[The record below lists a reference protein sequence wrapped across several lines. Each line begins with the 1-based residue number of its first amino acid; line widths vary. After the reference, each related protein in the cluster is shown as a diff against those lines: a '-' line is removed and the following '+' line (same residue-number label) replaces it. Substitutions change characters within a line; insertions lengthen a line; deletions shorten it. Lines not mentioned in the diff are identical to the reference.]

1 MLRRVLTLVL
11 LSGLFLPV
19 SSYGQALPNYLPT
32 SGLVAWWPFNG
43 NANDESGNGNNG
55 TVYNSPSLTVDRFGN
70 NNSAYNFDWSNVTG
84 YGNSWQKIELPTI
97 VTSNSYSV
105 NIWMRPT
112 DYCWP
117 NNSIKS
123 AMLIGGSAACSNTSG
138 GLRFGLAGNS
148 GAISSTIGS
157 LTSDTGAVNLDV
169 WQMATLVVKP
179 DSSFIYINSVLV
191 ASSALSQS
199 TTLNSCLSVGLHHQ
213 GNGHWYYFNGDIDD
227 LGIWDR
233 ALTQVEVSAL
243 YTNVATSPS
252 CNLLPS
258 NSESICHGDSVTLSL
273 NNSVANPSVLI
284 DTIGQSIGSNW
295 SRVMT
300 TIPGKSYRLRVGGEF
315 TYATYCPSLVDD
327 PAYSKPGFYGLT
339 TATPRSITNLS
350 QGSSTYAQGLYVMGA
365 TINRPTPDV
374 YNPTTHNYDYYFT
387 ATGSSI
393 EVGWSDSGPGDN
405 CGSAGFALYEV
416 QAAPNILW
424 STGDTTAS
432 ISVAPTTSTSY
443 WVTDGSGC
451 YDTVTVAVNNPV
463 IQSSSATVC
472 GIGDSVLLWNSGG
485 TMSNTQNSQPCL
497 LPLNSLNSGLTGWYP
512 FCGDANDAS
521 TVGNDGTVQG
531 AVLSTDMYGN
541 ANASYSFD
549 GQSSKIAL
557 DNPFY
562 SGATNVS
569 NFSIYSRFKIDALPQ
584 SQATIFSKEGY
595 WRTIALI
602 ITADGEVNLRG
613 SQPSPN
619 GYFNFKSP
627 INSIQ
632 PNQWYSVVYEFSNST
647 AKCYIN
653 GNLVGTFTSP
663 YSSFNWSYLQQ
674 GNSTSTTYFGVTHP
688 VSPGLT
694 NYFDGIIDDVG
705 FWERSLTS
713 SEIQS
718 LSIVG
723 SPTLTWSTGET
734 GDSIWVKP
742 TATTTYTLTQSLG
755 GATCT
760 DSIAITVNSILINS
774 SNVQLCLGESTIL
787 NASNTGSGQGSFLWS
802 TGDTTASITVAPTS
816 TTSYWV
822 TNATGCS
829 DTVQVEVNT
838 TNFNVLP
845 DSIISCS
852 TDSILFQFSG
862 FDSYLWSDG
871 SSDSVKYLS
880 NNAQGFHWVELAEGF
895 CSSRD
900 TTYMSLG
907 NVKVDI
913 DVAQEITCNGFYDGE
928 LYVDVSGAQGAYSV
942 SWSNQQTSD
951 TISNLPVGTYWVQII
966 DSLGCIGTDTIL
978 LEEPT
983 ALSVDVVLD
992 SINGFNLACH
1002 GDSTGYGYMVP
1013 SGGKSPYSYNWNV
1026 IPTVFDSTINQLSQ
1040 GNSQWAMA
1048 IDANGCFATDTFN
1061 VLAPSTFSANAL
1073 MLDSVT
1079 CYGGSDG
1086 SAYALTF
1093 GGTGASSF
1101 QWSNTASSDTVSGL
1115 VQGDLYLTATDSSG
1129 CTAMDTV
1136 QIFEATEIL
1145 TTTAVLTNHNGFA
1158 LPCAGDT
1165 TGQGVVSVTGGSG
1178 GYSYSWSTGSNSD
1191 TINNVSA
1198 GQYLVTVTD
1207 NKGCFKVD
1215 TLTLIEPDTLNV
1227 SITSDTNIFG
1237 NHVDCY
1243 LGQTAEIYSAV
1254 NGGSGAIQ
1262 YSWSTST
1269 PNSNDTLSNVGAGT
1283 YWLNIVDVNGCVS
1296 SDTIDLYEPSQ
1307 LNVITTVLSNYNGF
1321 DISCNGLADGEI
1333 SVNASGSN
1341 GGYSYAW
1348 STGDTTTLVDSLSA
1362 NTYFVIVTDSLGC
1375 QSQELITLNQP
1386 TSLALSMSK
1395 SNFNGYDVS
1404 CNGSLDGFA
1413 HGLIS
1418 GGVPGYSYAW
1428 SSISSSD
1435 SLTNIGVGSYALV
1448 VTDSNGCH
1456 ISDSITLIEPDSLS
1470 IALSS
1475 TTNFNGYNVSCFGSS
1490 DGALASTITGGVPSY
1505 TFSWTLNGQSTG
1517 SQNVLSGQPSGWHQL
1532 NVQDLNG
1539 CLTQDSIY
1547 LSQPD
1552 SLVTSS
1558 VITSDYNGVAISC
1571 FDSSDGSAAVQVFGG
1586 VQPYQYTWNAGTPTV
1601 DSTQSN
1607 LFAGLNIVLITDANN
1622 CVVTDSVSLVGPD
1635 SLNYTSSISDIL
1647 CHGDASG
1654 SVKIIPS
1661 GGVPLHT
1668 VQWAYQ
1674 GLLADSIT
1682 NIPQGIYSFVITDFN
1697 GCQLEDSV
1705 EVVQAQE
1712 IVSVLDTV
1720 PPSCYQIEDGS
1731 IALSTNGGFAP
1742 YSYVVN
1748 DSTVTLPL
1756 ENIGVGQY
1764 WIEITDSV
1772 GCSISLEVFMDPE
1785 NEQCF
1790 NIPNLF
1796 SPNGDN
1802 YNDSWTI
1809 RVPKDYTYE
1818 VFIYN
1823 PLGQIIYQGTDS
1835 DPYWDGTG
1843 PNGPVVNGDYYYAM
1857 VINST
1862 EKIYGYVTVIR

>member
-1 MLRRVLTLVL
+1 MLRRVLTLVF
-11 LSGLFLPV
+11 LSSMFLPF
-19 SSYGQALPNYLPT
+19 SSNGQGLPNYLPT
-32 SGLVAWWPFNG
+32 SGLVAWWPFDG

-55 TVYNSPSLTVDRFGN
+55 TVNGATLTTDRNGN
-70 NNSAYNFDWSNVTG
+70 ANSAYYFS
-84 YGNSWQKIELPTI
+84 
-97 VTSNSYSV
+97 SNSCATRIDV
-105 NIWMRPT
+105 NVNT
-112 DYCWP
+112 T
-117 NNSIKS
+117 SI
-123 AMLIGGSAACSNTSG
+123 TSG
-138 GLRFGLAGNS
+138 LTIQLWAKRVGNGCIGPRLMEFWANNGAGQAQWGWDNSNS
-148 GAISSTIGS
+148 GITIGS
-157 LTSDTGAVNLDV
+157 HTSIGSISK
-169 WQMATLVVKP
+169 TLPVKP
-179 DSSFIYINSVLV
+179 NNVWTQLVYTNDGTMGRFFQDGVLV
-191 ASSALSQS
+191 DSTLSTGTISLSGNGAFGRMNHAAWDAFNGSLDDIGIWNRALSE
-199 TTLNSCLSVGLHHQ
+199 
-213 GNGHWYYFNGDIDD
+213 
-227 LGIWDR
+227 
-233 ALTQVEVSAL
+233 AEVSSL
-243 YTNVATSPS
+243 YTGSPLPVS

-258 NSESICHGDSVTLSL
+258 DVESVCKGDSITLSV
-273 NNSVANPSVLI
+273 NNNVVNSSVFI
-284 DTIGQSIGSNW
+284 DTMGQSISSNW
-295 SRVMT
+295 SKVMVT
-300 TIPGKSYRLRVGGEF
+300 TPGKQYRLRIGGN
-315 TYATYCPSLVDD
+315 YSYGTYCPGLAAD
-327 PAYSKPGFYGLT
+327 PAYSLPGFGGLT
-339 TATPRSITNLS
+339 SPTQRSITNLS
-350 QGSSTYAQGLYVMGA
+350 QGSSTIQQGLYVMGA
-365 TINRPTPDV
+365 SINRPTPDV

-387 ATGSSI
+387 ATGTSI
-393 EVGWSDSGPGDN
+393 QVGWDDNCCLGDN

-432 ISVAPTTSTSY
+432 ISVAPNTSTSY

-653 GNLVGTFTSP
+653 GNLAGTFTSP

-705 FWERSLTS
+705 FWERSLTL

-718 LSIVG
+718 LSNVG

-755 GATCT
+755 GAMCT

-880 NNAQGFHWVELAEGF
+880 NNAQGLHWVELAEGF

-907 NVKVDI
+907 NMKVDI

-942 SWSNQQTSD
+942 LWSNQQTSD

-966 DSLGCIGTDTIL
+966 DSLGCIGNDTIL

-1061 VLAPSTFSANAL
+1061 VLAPTAFSANAL

-1207 NKGCFKVD
+1207 IKGCFKVD

-1428 SSISSSD
+1428 NSISSSD
-1435 SLTNIGVGSYALV
+1435 SLTNIGVGSYVLV
-1448 VTDSNGCH
+1448 VTDSNGCQ

-1490 DGALASTITGGVPSY
+1490 DGALASVITGGVPSY

-1532 NVQDLNG
+1532 NVQDVNG

-1622 CVVTDSVSLVGPD
+1622 CVVTDSISLIGPD
-1635 SLNYTSSISDIL
+1635 SLDYTSSILDIL

-1654 SVKIIPS
+1654 SVKILPS

-1674 GLLADSIT
+1674 SLLADSIT
-1682 NIPQGIYSFVITDFN
+1682 NIPQGIYSFVITDLN

-1705 EVVQAQE
+1705 EVMQAQE

-1731 IALSTNGGFAP
+1731 IALSTNGGVAP

-1843 PNGPVVNGDYYYAM
+1843 PNGPVANGDYYYAM